1 MRMHTYEN
9 HRALW
14 TPTHSSSLSQWGF
27 WYTCMVNAAP
37 ETSATLEA
45 RDCHLI
51 SQRRDDI
58 MDCRMYVLGIS
69 RSMHPAL
76 WHNAHTFLTGT
87 RIQLPRV
94 KTVSKHSN
102 SFSGNTVAFS
112 RHKKLSGKKPRW
124 FYSKPKANTLADKIS
139 TLWGHWLFPLH
150 RAHKPTVNSSGIKVP
165 RPYLCSHWVF
175 RMSLTLTSMAR
186 KDDAMI
192 LKNLSLFSWR
202 TFWIGSVKGTWSCRH
217 YCKRPSPVLERHLL
231 SIDGKDLSMQRLS
244 ASSLSAKNFS
254 GSNLNGKLGSW
265 ISVSR
270 YYIQYIT
277 QRTWQ
282 NLQKRV
288 SSHGVISLLDGIH
301 KGWILSMY

>member
-1 MRMHTYEN
+1 MRMHTHEN

-27 WYTCMVNAAP
+27 WYTCIVNAAP
-37 ETSATLEA
+37 EISATLEA
-45 RDCHLI
+45 RDWHLI
-51 SQRRDDI
+51 SHRREEM

-76 WHNAHTFLTGT
+76 WHMHTPSLLVHRFNC
-87 RIQLPRV
+87 P
-94 KTVSKHSN
+94 VSKHSN
-102 SFSGNTVAFS
+102 SFLGNTVEFS
-112 RHKKLSGKKPRW
+112 CHKKLSGKKPRW

-150 RAHKPTVNSSGIKVP
+150 RAHKPTVNSSGIKCQDLT
-165 RPYLCSHWVF
+165 YLCSHWVF
-175 RMSLTLTSMAR
+175 RMSLTLTSMVR

-192 LKNLSLFSWR
+192 LETLSLFSWR

-217 YCKRPSPVLERHLL
+217 YCRRPSPVLERHLL

-254 GSNLNGKLGSW
+254 GSDLNGKLGSW

-270 YYIQYIT
+270 YYIQNIT